1 MAAHTRSSLQGLSG
15 QPFAGP
21 DIGGFAGD
29 SNPRLYGR
37 WMGIGAMLP
46 FARGHSETGTIDH
59 EPWSFG
65 AECEAVCRAAILRRY
80 RLLPHLY
87 TLFYRA
93 HTQGLP
99 VATPLFFAG
108 ANYNLCCTQD
118 DPLWS
123 LS

>member
-1 MAAHTRSSLQGLSG
+1 MTPCASSIAAIVFPSLPACASYILQGLSG
-15 QPFAGP
+15 QPFVGP

-37 WMGIGAMLP
+37 WMGIGALLP

-65 AECEAVCRAAILRRY
+65 PECEAVCRAAIQRRY

-93 HTQGLP
+93 HTEGLP
-99 VATPLFFAG
+99 VASPVFFAG
-108 ANYNLCCTQD
+108 T
-118 DPLWS
+118 
-123 LS
+123 